1 MIDVVINETGGL
13 TVAHDQ
19 KSLDGYGHLFVD
31 TADGSASLG
40 TADGPAHPIGR
51 LAASMLAMV
60 ADGMPGRAVR
70 TAGWSIARTSG
81 LAIHAAR
88 GV

>member
-19 KSLDGYGHLFVD
+19 KSLDAYDRLFVD
-31 TADGSASLG
+31 VADGSASMG
-40 TADGPAHPIGR
+40 TAEGPARPIGT
-51 LAASMLAMV
+51 LAPSMLAMV
-60 ADGMPGRAVR
+60 RDGMPGRAVR

-88 GV
+88 EV